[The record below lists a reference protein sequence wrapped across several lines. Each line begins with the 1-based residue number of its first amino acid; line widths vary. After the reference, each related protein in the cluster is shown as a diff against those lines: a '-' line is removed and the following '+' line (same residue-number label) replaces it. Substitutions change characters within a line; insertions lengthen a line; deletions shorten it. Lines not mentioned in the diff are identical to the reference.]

1 MSGLRKTEERI
12 HELVD
17 DLIGQEG
24 YELVEVE
31 LANMQGRSI
40 LRLYIDSAQSDGQI
54 GVDDCAKVSRIL
66 SDLLDIEDV
75 LPNAYTLEVSSP
87 GIFRPLRKP
96 EHFDRALGE
105 RVKVKTF
112 AKQSG
117 RKVFTG
123 LLHARE
129 GSSVSVDV
137 DGTVYNL
144 ELVDVAK
151 ANLDPQL

>member
-117 RKVFTG
+117 RKVFSG
-123 LLHARE
+123 VLQARE